1 MRKRQSRMPKVGDL
15 IVEKSVGSR
24 YFGIV
29 TEIIKDLYGHQKSV
43 YIEWSGKNPPKY
55 NEEHGYAG
63 VNIHNCRSE
72 FDVIRSGHDIP

>member
-1 MRKRQSRMPKVGDL
+1 MSPKVGDL
-15 IVEKSVGSR
+15 IVEKHAGSR

-29 TEIIKDLYGHQKSV
+29 VEIIKDLYGHQKSV
-43 YIEWSGKNPPKY
+43 HIEWSGKKPPKY

-63 VNIHNCRSE
+63 VNIHNCRSD